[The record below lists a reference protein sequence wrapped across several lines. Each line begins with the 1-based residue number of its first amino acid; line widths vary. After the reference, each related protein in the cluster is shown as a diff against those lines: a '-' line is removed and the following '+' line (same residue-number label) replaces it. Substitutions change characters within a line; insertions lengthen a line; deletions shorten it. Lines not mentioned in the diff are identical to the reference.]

1 MCMQCVSQDKSA
13 SLVLFMNK
21 LKEPEQSRFLRLKGL
36 DAKRRYRNTL
46 DQSVHTGEYYMRV
59 GLNLSF
65 SWFDEFSHRLIVIT
79 EEN

>member
-1 MCMQCVSQDKSA
+1 M
-13 SLVLFMNK
+13 
-21 LKEPEQSRFLRLKGL
+21 
-36 DAKRRYRNTL
+36 
-46 DQSVHTGEYYMRV
+46 GEYYMRV